1 MMNLRL
7 NLLPPRKK
15 RALECAVN
23 FLFAKGMLELVI
35 FFVII
40 ITTALIWSWILAQE
54 EFISVASSTVLVER
68 EYSAYNEDVKNA
80 NRLIRNIGFAD
91 RGYMLLTPK
100 ITELM
105 MNLPGNIRLN
115 SLQIDRR
122 TQTIT
127 ISGTALTR
135 NALIDYA
142 ETLKKI
148 PWLGSVET
156 LASELFQKE
165 NISFEF
171 KTTINKFP
179 ELPGSGDVKNK
190 PNAVSDE

>member
-15 RALECAVN
+15 LKMESAIN
-23 FLFAKGMLELVI
+23 FLFAKDMLELII
-35 FFVII
+35 FFAII
-40 ITTALIWSWILAQE
+40 VTTAMMWGWIMARD
-54 EFISVASSTVLVER
+54 EFISVASSTTLVER
-68 EYSAYNEDVKNA
+68 EYSIYNQDIKNA
-80 NRLIRNIGFAD
+80 NRLIRNIRFAD

-105 MNLPGNIRLN
+105 LNLPGDIKLN

-122 TQTIT
+122 AKTIT

-135 NALIDYA
+135 NALLDYA
-142 ETLKKI
+142 AGLRKI
-148 PWLGSVET
+148 PWLGSIET
-156 LASELFQKE
+156 PASQLFQKE

-171 KTTINKFP
+171 TTSLNKFP
-179 ELPGSGDVKNK
+179 ELPEETSAKNK
-190 PNAVSDE
+190 TNNFAGE

>member
-7 NLLPPRKK
+7 NLLPTRKK
-15 RALECAVN
+15 RRLEYTVN
-23 FLFAKGMLELVI
+23 FMFAKDLLELVI
-35 FFVII
+35 FLAII
-40 ITTALIWSWILAQE
+40 ITTALVWGWILAQD

-68 EYSAYNEDVKNA
+68 EYSAYNQDIKNA

-105 MNLPGNIRLN
+105 QNLPGNIKLN

-122 TQTIT
+122 AKMIT

-135 NALIDYA
+135 NALLDYA
-142 ETLKKI
+142 AALREI
-148 PWLGSVET
+148 PWLGSIET
-156 LASELFQKE
+156 PASGLFQKE
-165 NISFEF
+165 NINFEF
-171 KTTINKFP
+171 KTLISKLP
-179 ELPGSGDVKNK
+179 ELPEEKSAQNK
-190 PNAVSDE
+190 TNTVSDD